1 MRTLAIIPTYNEVDN
16 LRPLIGELLAL
27 DPAIDLLVVD
37 DNSPDGTGPLA
48 DALAAENDRVAVL
61 HRLGKQGLAS
71 AYIAGF
77 QYALERP
84 YDAVIHMD
92 ADFSHR
98 PEDVPRLLR
107 ALDDADVVIGS
118 RRTPGGKTVG
128 WSPARTLISAWG
140 SIYARFVLGLR
151 MRDCTGGFKALRRRA
166 LLALDL
172 PRVRSNGY
180 AFHVELNYAWSRAGL
195 RVVEV
200 PIVFPDRV
208 RGESKMSAA
217 IALEAAVV
225 LWRLRFQ
232 GSPSAGL
239 AAEAV
244 PAPPVVRTG

>member
-1 MRTLAIIPTYNEVDN
+1 MRALAIIPTYNEVDN
-16 LRPLIGELLAL
+16 LRPLIGELLTLEPAL
-27 DPAIDLLVVD
+27 DLLVVD
-37 DNSPDGTGPLA
+37 DNSPDGTGRVA
-48 DALAAENDRVAVL
+48 DALAAENDRVRVL

-71 AYIAGF
+71 AYITGF
-77 QYALERP
+77 QYALERS
-84 YDAVIHMD
+84 YDCVIHMD

-118 RRTPGGKTVG
+118 RRTAGGKTVG
-128 WSPARTLISAWG
+128 WSPTRTLISAWG
-140 SIYARFVLGLR
+140 SIYARLVLGLR
-151 MRDCTGGFKALRRRA
+151 IRDCTGGFKAVRRRA
-166 LLALDL
+166 LQALDL
-172 PRVRSNGY
+172 TRVRSNGY
-180 AFHVELNYAWSRAGL
+180 AFHVELNYAWTQAGL

-217 IALEAAVV
+217 IALEAALV

-232 GSPSAGL
+232 GSPTAGM
-239 AAEAV
+239 AVENV